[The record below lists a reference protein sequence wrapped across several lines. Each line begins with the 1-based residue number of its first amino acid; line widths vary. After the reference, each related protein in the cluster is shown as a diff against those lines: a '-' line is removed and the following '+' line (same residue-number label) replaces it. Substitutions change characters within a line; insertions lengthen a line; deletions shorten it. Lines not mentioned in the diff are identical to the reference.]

1 MGKIGDI
8 TAITLDGTKYAV
20 PKDTEPK
27 VIKGGETITETQGYG
42 DGTADGYVSIVVPR
56 ITGVRVK
63 LSDDNR
69 DAFENARKKVDIPV
83 VVHGISKSY
92 ECTGCI
98 VGEVETSATRSITE
112 EFEIHVTDGSGI
124 RES

>member
-1 MGKIGDI
+1 MAKVGDAI
-8 TAITLDGTKYAV
+8 SITLNGTIFKI

-27 VIKGGETITETQGYG
+27 VNKGGETITDTQGFG
-42 DGTADGYVSIVVPR
+42 DGTADAVVSIVTPK
-56 ITGVRVK
+56 ITGVKVK

-69 DAFENARKKVDIPV
+69 DAFETARRSTDIPV
-83 VVHGISKSY
+83 VLQCVSKSY

-98 VGEVETSATRSITE
+98 VGEVETSATKRVTE

-124 RES
+124 RET